1 MKDEINTI
9 AGEIEQEVRR
19 AVQLHRGICSLHEA
33 KAIIEEELD
42 EFWDEVKVNPKKLSE
57 VDREKRIANLRM
69 ELIQVAAMCVRSI
82 SDLGLLRP

>member
-57 VDREKRIANLRM
+57 VDRG
-69 ELIQVAAMCVRSI
+69 Q
-82 SDLGLLRP
+82 GLVVHRRRQDGGGRAEIRRRGEG